1 MEDSTPNEI
10 LTLPVGIVTSQFVN
24 LLSTLNPKISVVK
37 QSPTQISLSTARS
50 IDFSGVWDIKNNFE
64 LLEELNPN
72 LRIELF
78 AGNLFISS
86 PMGSLAGAI
95 NSAIT
100 RQLENW
106 NYPANAVE
114 AFGRVGD
121 SSTEFYLPWGR
132 DYYMRPDASWMQ
144 LAQYLAVAPA
154 IRNIRFPGVPHYV
167 NETVSFHDSIYEQ
180 RRKCGFWVWSNVEVV
195 SLVDYYRGHTYLYAS
210 TNSQLLPAPGAAVG
224 VIVHPD
230 YPEVTEQDFLWPA
243 LPALTAA
250 GDQHGPPL
258 VVALPAA
265 CTMVLTGGPFAI
277 NHGRFLL

>member
-1 MEDSTPNEI
+1 MEDSTRNEI

-24 LLSTLNPKISVVK
+24 LLSALNPNISVVK
-37 QSPTQISLSTARS
+37 QSPTQINLPTARL
-50 IDFSGVWDIKNNFE
+50 IDFSHVWDIKNNFE
-64 LLEELNPN
+64 VLEDLNPN

-78 AGNLFISS
+78 EGNLLISP
-86 PMGSLAGAI
+86 PMGSLAGGI
-95 NSAIT
+95 NAAIT

-132 DYYMRPDASWMQ
+132 DFYMRPDSSWMT
-144 LAQYLAVAPA
+144 LAQYLGVAPA

-167 NETVSFHDSIYEQ
+167 NETVSFHDSIVEQ

-195 SLVDYYRGHTYLYAS
+195 SLVDYYRRHTYLYAS
-210 TNSQLLPAPGAAVG
+210 TNSHLLPAPGTAVG
-224 VIVHPD
+224 VTVHPD
-230 YPEVTEQDFLWPA
+230 YNEVTEQDFPWPA

-265 CTMVLTGGPFAI
+265 CTMVLTGPFAI
-277 NHGRFLL
+277 DHGRFLL